1 MASPTSDPVLV
12 LGAAPIPDTAVV
24 ADACLV
30 ASHRLSEWVSLAPTM
45 EEDVALGNIA
55 LDLLGQARG
64 LLSQLGDEDQL
75 AYFRDAPAFRNPTIC
90 ELPNRDFG
98 HTMLRAL
105 FLDVWLERVWRAFA
119 TSDDVVVRGVAEK
132 AIKENS
138 YHRRHST
145 SWVIR
150 LGDGTEESHQR
161 MRVALDELWPYCQEI
176 AVEGWQQEIAAVLSE
191 ATLSAPPGFAPSTNP
206 MLGSHGQHTADLE
219 ALLTHSQSLARAH
232 PGASW

>member
-1 MASPTSDPVLV
+1 MASPTSDPALV
-12 LGAAPIPDTAVV
+12 LDAAPAPDTLVV

-64 LLSQLGDEDQL
+64 LLSHLGNEDQL
-75 AYFRDAPAFRNPTIC
+75 AYFRDAADFRNPTIC
-90 ELPNRDFG
+90 ELPNGDFG

-105 FLDVWLERVWRAFA
+105 FLDVWLERVWRSIA
-119 TSDDVVVRGVAEK
+119 TSDDAVVRGVAEK
-132 AIKENS
+132 AVKENA
-138 YHRRHST
+138 YHRRHSA

-150 LGDGTEESHQR
+150 LGDGTDESHRR
-161 MRVALDELWPYCQEI
+161 MTAALDELWPYCREI
-176 AVEGWQQEIAAVLSE
+176 AVDGWRQEVTAVLAE
-191 ATLSAPPGFAPSTNP
+191 ATLSVPTGFAPTP
-206 MLGSHGQHTADLE
+206 GVPLGSHGQHTEDLE
-219 ALLTHSQSLARAH
+219 VLLAESQSLARAH

>member
-1 MASPTSDPVLV
+1 MALPTSDPAPLLDVL
-12 LGAAPIPDTAVV
+12 VV

-30 ASHRLSEWVSLAPTM
+30 SSHRMSEWVSSAPTM

-64 LLSQLGDEDQL
+64 LLSHLGDEDQL
-75 AYFRDAPAFRNPTIC
+75 AYFREAQDFRNPTIC
-90 ELPNRDFG
+90 ELPNGDFG

-105 FLDVWLERVWRAFA
+105 FIDVWLERVWRRF
-119 TSDDVVVRGVAEK
+119 SGCNDEVVRGVAEK

-145 SWVIR
+145 SWVVR
-150 LGDGTEESHQR
+150 LGDGTEESHR
-161 MRVALDELWPYCQEI
+161 RILESFGMLWPYCQEI
-176 AVEGWQQEIAAVLSE
+176 AVDGWFDEVASVLTD
-191 ATLSAPPGFAPSTNP
+191 ATLPVPAGPPTTTAA
-206 MLGSHGQHTADLE
+206 LGSRGQHTVHLTE
-219 ALLTHSQSLARAH
+219 LLNESQSLARAH